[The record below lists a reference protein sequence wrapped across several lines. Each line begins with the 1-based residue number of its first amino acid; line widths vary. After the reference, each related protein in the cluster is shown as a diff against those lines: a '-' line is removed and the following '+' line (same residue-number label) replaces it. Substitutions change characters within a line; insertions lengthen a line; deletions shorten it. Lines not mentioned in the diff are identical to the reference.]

1 MNKKNLLL
9 ILGIFVIVLSIIIV
23 KPITDLDEI
32 WNYNTARVVSE
43 GLIPYKDVSMI
54 TTPLLPMITAIFLK
68 IIANEVIVSR
78 ILAAVLWTGILY
90 TTYKIFKKLLKE
102 ENICLILIAIIGFIC
117 RDIYCIDYNVTVLL
131 IALIILYV
139 ELKNIENV
147 TKFEKKIDL
156 LIRYI
161 GRIGYMY

>member
-1 MNKKNLLL
+1 MKKRDIL
-9 ILGIFVIVLSIIIV
+9 IILFIFIIIFSIIII

-32 WNYNTARVVSE
+32 WNYNTARAISE
-43 GLIPYKDVSMI
+43 GLTPYKDVSMI

-78 ILAAVLWTGILY
+78 ILATVLWTGILFIS
-90 TTYKIFKKLLKE
+90 YKILKKLLKE
-102 ENICLILIAIIGFIC
+102 ENICLILTAIIGFIC
-117 RDIYCIDYNVTVLL
+117 RNIYCIDYNVTVLL
-131 IALIILYV
+131 IALIVLYS

-147 TKFEKKIDL
+147 TSYEKKRDF

-161 GRIGYMY
+161 IRIGYMY